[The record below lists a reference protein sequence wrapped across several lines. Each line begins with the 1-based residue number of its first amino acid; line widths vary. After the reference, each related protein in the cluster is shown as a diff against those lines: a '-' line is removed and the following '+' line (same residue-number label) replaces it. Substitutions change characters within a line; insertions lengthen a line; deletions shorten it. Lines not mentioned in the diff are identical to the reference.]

1 MFSITEQE
9 SFSAVNEF
17 REQILRVK
25 SDDKNIPLILVG
37 NKVDMESNRKVSKEE
52 AQNLAAQWGDGVRY
66 VETSAKT
73 RLNVDLVF
81 QDLMRELMM
90 RKKMD
95 SKSSNN
101 LNKPKKKKK
110 RCTLL

>member
-1 MFSITEQE
+1 MCVFSITETE
-9 SFSAVNEF
+9 SFAAVQEF

-25 SDDKNIPLILVG
+25 SDEKNVPFILVG
-37 NKVDMESNRKVSKEE
+37 NKVDIESQRKVSKEE
-52 AQNLAAQWGDGVRY
+52 AQNLADQWKIKY
-66 VETSAKT
+66 IETSAKT

-90 RKKMD
+90 RKKMS
-95 SKSSNN
+95 SKTSSS
-101 LNKPKKKKK
+101 LNKKIKRKR